1 VRWIAVEITM
11 VGGDE
16 IAKDGGCG
24 DEQRWRNGHRSHR
37 IIAMGKAAQW
47 ETAQDGRQRQL
58 QWTAAARLQWKV
70 AVVMGNGGTMG
81 SRTAKQSR
89 WAMGQ

>member
-1 VRWIAVEITM
+1 MRWIAVAITM
-11 VGGDE
+11 VGGNK
-16 IAKDGGCG
+16 IAKDGGCSDG
-24 DEQRWRNGHRSHR
+24 QWQRNGRWSHR
-37 IIAMGKAAQW
+37 TIAMGKAAQW

-81 SRTAKQSR
+81 GRTAKQSR